1 MKDFPLVQDLAISQ
15 YEKAAKGDAK
25 LYPSLELVRLE
36 KWFLKSNTKGKM
48 LEYAFG
54 SGCNTIHLLKCGYD
68 VYGLDV
74 SKNWL
79 KRTTKRINKIKE
91 IKRKPKLMLLKPD
104 SKSLPFPNNFFDNI
118 IVMSVLSLLG
128 SQEKVENLFKEFKRI
143 LKPNGKLI
151 LDINDQKSFFS
162 GAKTKKKNIYNAK
175 PVDKYI
181 QTFCLSERSF
191 KQLVSKFFN
200 VKDVGFSSHKI
211 WGRTMTEFIICA
223 VNKKK
228 SIQNS

>member
-1 MKDFPLVQDLAISQ
+1 
-15 YEKAAKGDAK
+15 
-25 LYPSLELVRLE
+25 
-36 KWFLKSNTKGKM
+36 
-48 LEYAFG
+48 
-54 SGCNTIHLLKCGYD
+54 
-68 VYGLDV
+68 
-74 SKNWL
+74 
-79 KRTTKRINKIKE
+79 
-91 IKRKPKLMLLKPD
+91 
-104 SKSLPFPNNFFDNI
+104 
-118 IVMSVLSLLG
+118 MSVLSLLG

-162 GAKTKKKNIYNAK
+162 GAKTKKKNIYKAK

-191 KQLVSKFFN
+191 KQLVSKFFS

-223 VNKKK
+223 VNKR
-228 SIQNS
+228 